1 MPPGEGFVKVDIQF
15 SIGASIDGK
24 VASASKSRRSRK
36 RRPPAAAA
44 APETREGRVDDPV
57 QRTSASSRR
66 GPNGPKKQAKAQP
79 GATLGERPRAPWHPL
94 PLSEI
99 LILVGAV
106 GTIVGLRRGGSH
118 GTAPLVAGLVA
129 VGLGTLEVTTREHFS
144 GYRSHAI
151 ILALLPVLVFHT
163 VIVLGVSAFTT
174 VPAFL
179 TLVLLP
185 LDVALFVFLF
195 KLLRARFLEARR
207 RRTMGR

>member
-1 MPPGEGFVKVDIQF
+1 M
-15 SIGASIDGK
+15 
-24 VASASKSRRSRK
+24 ASASKSRRSRK
-36 RRPPAAAA
+36 RRPSPGAA
-44 APETREGRVDDPV
+44 APKTAPRPTPEAK
-57 QRTSASSRR
+57 RTSQPAS
-66 GPNGPKKQAKAQP
+66 
-79 GATLGERPRAPWHPL
+79 TLGERPRAPWHPL

-99 LILVGAV
+99 LILVGAI

-129 VGLGTLEVTTREHFS
+129 VGLGTFEVTTREHFS

-174 VPAFL
+174 VPSFL

-207 RRTMGR
+207 RRAMGGR

>member
-1 MPPGEGFVKVDIQF
+1 
-15 SIGASIDGK
+15 

-36 RRPPAAAA
+36 RRPKAAGTARETRGGQADDAGDDAAARASVPARSKAKPGSQPAAA
-44 APETREGRVDDPV
+44 
-57 QRTSASSRR
+57 
-66 GPNGPKKQAKAQP
+66 
-79 GATLGERPRAPWHPL
+79 LGERPRAPWHPL

-99 LILVGAV
+99 LILVGAI
-106 GTIVGLRRGGSH
+106 GTVVGLRRGGSH
-118 GTAPLVAGLVA
+118 GTAPLVAGLAA
-129 VGLGTLEVTTREHFS
+129 VGLGTFEVTTREHFS

-163 VIVLGVSAFTT
+163 AIVLGVSAFTT

-207 RRTMGR
+207 ARAMGR

>member
-1 MPPGEGFVKVDIQF
+1 M
-15 SIGASIDGK
+15 
-24 VASASKSRRSRK
+24 ASASKSRRSRK
-36 RRPPAAAA
+36 RRPSPDTAAQRPTPRATPKTPAT
-44 APETREGRVDDPV
+44 P
-57 QRTSASSRR
+57 SSR
-66 GPNGPKKQAKAQP
+66 P
-79 GATLGERPRAPWHPL
+79 GATLGERLRAPWHPL

-99 LILVGAV
+99 LILVGAI

-129 VGLGTLEVTTREHFS
+129 VGLGTFEVTTREHFS

-163 VIVLGVSAFTT
+163 VVVLGVSAFTT
-174 VPAFL
+174 VPGFL

-195 KLLRARFLEARR
+195 KFLRARFLEARR
-207 RRTMGR
+207 VRAMGR

>member
-1 MPPGEGFVKVDIQF
+1 M
-15 SIGASIDGK
+15 
-24 VASASKSRRSRK
+24 ASASKSRRSRK
-36 RRPPAAAA
+36 RRPTAAGTARETGGGQGDDAAARVS
-44 APETREGRVDDPV
+44 AP
-57 QRTSASSRR
+57 AR
-66 GPNGPKKQAKAQP
+66 GEAKARSQP
-79 GATLGERPRAPWHPL
+79 AATLGERPRAPWHPL

-99 LILVGAV
+99 LILVGAI
-106 GTIVGLRRGGSH
+106 GTVVGLRRGGSH

-129 VGLGTLEVTTREHFS
+129 VGLGTFEVTTREHFS

-163 VIVLGVSAFTT
+163 VVVLGVSAFTT

-207 RRTMGR
+207 ARAMGR